1 MLARQQFDLLSVYL
15 GPQRGRALL
24 LSLLLL
30 GGMALELA
38 SPQVIRFFLDTA
50 QAGGALRLLTA
61 AAAVFIAVS
70 LVQRGVG
77 LWSNYLAQTVGWA
90 ATNALRRDL
99 TRHCLGLDIPF
110 HKQHTPGEMIER
122 IDGDVTALG
131 NFFSAFAARV
141 LGNALLV
148 AGILVMLYRENAYVG
163 LGLTLYTALTLL
175 VLRVIQP
182 VAVARWTAS
191 RAASADLFGFIEE
204 RISGAEEIRAAG
216 AEAHTLRRLYSLL
229 RRQLEAFR
237 ASIMVDT
244 LIYNVTSALSVLG
257 YAAGLGLGVYLYT
270 RGQATI
276 GTAYLIVAYVGMLA
290 TPLQNLRGQL
300 EDLQHALASIGRVG
314 ELFAMQSRLAQTP
327 NEPTESSASPS
338 GGHHLSLAKGA
349 LRQAQRPRAR
359 PADDRPEPA
368 ILPAGPLATAFEGV
382 TFGYEDG
389 GPLTADRGL
398 TTDDPELTTDDR
410 RLTTDDQQLT
420 TDDQQLTTVVLRDV
434 SFRLPAGRV
443 LGVLGRTGSGKTTLT
458 RLLSRLYDADA
469 GRVRIGDADIRAI
482 PQAELRGRVAMVT
495 QDVQLFEGTVR
506 ENLTFFAAREADREI
521 ERALRELRL
530 WDWVRGLSQGL
541 DTRLTGG
548 GAGLSAGEAQ
558 LLAFARAFLK
568 NPGLVILDE
577 ASSRLDPATE
587 TLLEGAIDRLLEG
600 RTAVII
606 AHRLR
611 TVQRA
616 DDILILEGGRVVEY
630 GRRAQLA
637 TDPASRFSGLLA
649 AGLEEMLV

>member
-1 MLARQQFDLLSVYL
+1 MMASRFHLHLLLTYL
-15 GPQRGRALL
+15 CPQRGRVLL
-24 LSLLLL
+24 LSSLLL

-50 QAGGALRLLTA
+50 QAGGALRALMA
-61 AAAVFIAVS
+61 AAAIFIAVS
-70 LVQRGVG
+70 LAQRGVDLG
-77 LWSNYLAQTVGWA
+77 GRYLAQAVGWA

-99 TRHCLGLDIPF
+99 TRHCLGLDMSF
-110 HKQHTPGEMIER
+110 HKQHTPGEMIDR
-122 IDGDVTALG
+122 IDGDITALG
-131 NFFSAFAARV
+131 NFFSAFAARI

-148 AGILVMLYRENAYVG
+148 AGILAMLYRENPYVG
-163 LGLTLYTALTLL
+163 LGLTLYTGLTLL
-175 VLRVIQP
+175 VLRAIQP
-182 VAVARWTAS
+182 AAVARWTAE
-191 RAASADLFGFIEE
+191 RATSAELFGFIEE

-216 AEAHTLRRLYSLL
+216 AEEHTMRRLYRLL
-229 RRQLEAFR
+229 RRWLEAFR
-237 ASIMVDT
+237 ASIMVDA
-244 LIYNVTSALSVLG
+244 LIYNVTSVLSVLG
-257 YAAGLGLGVYLYT
+257 YATGLGLGVYLYT

-290 TPLQNLRGQL
+290 TPLQNLRGQMA
-300 EDLQHALASIGRVG
+300 DLQHALASIGRVG
-314 ELFAMQSRLAQTP
+314 ELFAVESRLVPMPDLPA
-327 NEPTESSASPS
+327 
-338 GGHHLSLAKGA
+338 A
-349 LRQAQRPRAR
+349 L
-359 PADDRPEPA
+359 
-368 ILPAGPLATAFEGV
+368 LAGPLVAAFEGV
-382 TFGYEDG
+382 TFAYGDEGRRTEDEG
-389 GPLTADRGL
+389 AQTADRGP
-398 TTDDPELTTDDR
+398 TTDDSALTTDDR
-410 RLTTDDQQLT
+410 RLTTDNLALT
-420 TDDQQLTTVVLRDV
+420 TAVLRDV

-458 RLLSRLYDADA
+458 RLLGRLYDADA
-469 GRVRIGDADIRAI
+469 GVVRLGEADIRAV
-482 PQAELRGRVAMVT
+482 PQAELRERVAMVT

-506 ENLTFFAAREADREI
+506 ENLTFFAAAVDDWEI
-521 ERALRELRL
+521 EQALSELRL
-530 WDWVRGLSQGL
+530 WDWACGLPQGL

-587 TLLEGAIDRLLEG
+587 TLLEGAIDRLLQG

-616 DDILILEGGRVVEY
+616 DDILVLEDGRVVEY
-630 GRRAQLA
+630 GSRSRLA

-649 AGLEEMLV
+649 AGLEEVLV